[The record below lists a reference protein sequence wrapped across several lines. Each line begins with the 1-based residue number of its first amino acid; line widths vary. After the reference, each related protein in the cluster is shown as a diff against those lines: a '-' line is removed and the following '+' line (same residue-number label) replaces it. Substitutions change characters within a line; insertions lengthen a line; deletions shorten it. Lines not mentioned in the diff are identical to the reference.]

1 MLNELRRL
9 SQRIRLG
16 VIGIGSIGKGIVL
29 QSHLTPGIE
38 CAAISDICIDR
49 AIACAKWLNRDYVV
63 VDNFEA
69 MHTAILNGR
78 LGVCEDG
85 KILAQCEL
93 MDVMIEATNSLAA
106 AGQFAMTALEHRK
119 HVVMMNYEADL
130 MFGPFLSH
138 LAKKKELVYSACDGD
153 QPAVLHRLIEE
164 VEFMGFEIVM
174 AGNIKGY
181 LDRYVNPQS
190 IIPEADKRG
199 LDYKMCTSYTD
210 GTKLCIE
217 MAVLANAH
225 RFRTLVPGMI
235 GPRVKNVIDVFS
247 AFDFEEIWQK
257 RQPVVDYILGAEP
270 TGGVYTI
277 GFTDNPY
284 QQETLAWFPP
294 KMGPGPFYV
303 FYRPYHL
310 GHFQSMATV
319 AEAFL
324 NHRSVL
330 EPTYGFQTN
339 VFAYAKRNLRTGEE
353 LDGPGGYTCY
363 GMIKN
368 YSDQT
373 VPGLPICL
381 SDGITLSKDVQKDR
395 EITLDDVQFD
405 ANREDFK
412 LFSMAMNQSKV
423 E

>member
-38 CAAISDICIDR
+38 CVAISDICIDR
-49 AIACAKWLNRDYVV
+49 ATACAKWLNRDYVV

-78 LGVCEDG
+78 LAVCEDG
-85 KILAQCEL
+85 KILAQCDL

-106 AGQFAMTALEHRK
+106 AGQFAITALEHRK
-119 HVVMMNYEADL
+119 HAVMMNYEADL

-138 LAKKKELVYSACDGD
+138 LAKKKGLVYSACDGD

-181 LDRYVNPQS
+181 LDRYVNPQ
-190 IIPEADKRG
+190 IIVPEADKRG

-225 RFRTLVPGMI
+225 RFRTLAPGMI
-235 GPRVKNVIDVFS
+235 GPRAKNVLEVFS
-247 AFDFEEIWQK
+247 AFDFEEIWKK
-257 RQPVVDYILGAEP
+257 RQPVVDYLLGAEP

-319 AEAFL
+319 VEAFL

-339 VFAYAKRNLRTGEE
+339 VFAYAKRDLRKGEE
-353 LDGPGGYTCY
+353 LDGPGGYACY
-363 GMIKN
+363 GLIEN

-381 SDGITLSKDVQKDR
+381 ANGITLNKDVQKDR
-395 EITLDDVQFD
+395 AIVLEDVQFD
-405 ANREDFK
+405 ANRADFK
-412 LFSMAMNQSKV
+412 LYSMAMNQSKV

>member
-1 MLNELRRL
+1 MLNELKRL
-9 SQRIRLG
+9 SRRIRLG

-38 CAAISDICIDR
+38 CVAISDICIDR
-49 AIACAKWLNRDYVV
+49 ATACAKWLNRDYVV

-78 LGVCEDG
+78 LAVCEDG

-138 LAKKKELVYSACDGD
+138 LAKKKGLVYSACDGD

-181 LDRYVNPQS
+181 LDRYVNPQI

-225 RFRTLVPGMI
+225 CFRTLVPGMI
-235 GPRVKNVIDVFS
+235 GPRAKNVLEVFS
-247 AFDFEEIWQK
+247 VFDFEEIWQK
-257 RQPVVDYILGAEP
+257 RQPVVDYLLGAEP

-310 GHFQSMATV
+310 GHFQTMATV

-339 VFAYAKRNLRTGEE
+339 VFAYAKRNLRKGEE
-353 LDGPGGYTCY
+353 LDGLGGYTCY
-363 GMIKN
+363 GLIKN

-381 SDGITLSKDVQKDR
+381 ADGITLNKDVQKDR
-395 EITLDDVQFD
+395 EITLDDIQFD
-405 ANREDFK
+405 ANREDFN
-412 LFSMAMNQSKV
+412 LYSMAMNQSKV